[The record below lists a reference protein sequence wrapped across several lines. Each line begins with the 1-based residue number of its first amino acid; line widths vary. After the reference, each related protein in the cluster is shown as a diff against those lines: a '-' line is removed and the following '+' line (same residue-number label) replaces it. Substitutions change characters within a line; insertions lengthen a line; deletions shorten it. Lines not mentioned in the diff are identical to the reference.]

1 MSRFLQF
8 GTLAAGLILILFL
21 GFFRKSDPLPELPV
35 RANAGSRGSAPEAAG
50 AAPTAT
56 SAPPRTAAGSL
67 ESILASAASADRPP
81 GVLSGPFKVEAPGEA
96 PDGLDELGLT
106 ASQRTIIDGL
116 LAERDARHGEIRREV
131 DARLPKGVDA
141 DRLCAAAD
149 HAQATCMTSIRAT
162 LLPDQRPRFDAL
174 VKSGRW
180 GGYTLIIPK

>member
-8 GTLAAGLILILFL
+8 GILAAGLILILFL
-21 GFFRKSDPLPELPV
+21 GFFRKSDPPAGLPV
-35 RANAGSRGSAPEAAG
+35 RANAGGRGSAPEEAG

-56 SAPPRTAAGSL
+56 PAPPKPADRSL

-96 PDGLDELGLT
+96 PDGLGELGLT
-106 ASQRTIIDGL
+106 ASQRAIVDAL
-116 LAERDARHGEIRREV
+116 LAERDARLREIRQEV
-131 DARLPKGVDA
+131 DARLPKGAGA
-141 DRLCAAAD
+141 DRLCAAAER
-149 HAQATCMTSIRAT
+149 AQSTCMTSIRET

-180 GGYTLIIPK
+180 GGYLLVIPR